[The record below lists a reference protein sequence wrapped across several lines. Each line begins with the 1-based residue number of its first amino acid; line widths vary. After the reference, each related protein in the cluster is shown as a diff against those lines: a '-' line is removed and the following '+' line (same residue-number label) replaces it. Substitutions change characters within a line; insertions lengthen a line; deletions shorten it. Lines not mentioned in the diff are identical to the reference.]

1 MSNINAFIFN
11 KVASL
16 CYDSLKLCTATIWLL
31 TGVKCRA
38 TSVARKYDHISK
50 SALTLGTQ
58 ILHTKP
64 KNHYIFGN
72 FGSKVTKTNL
82 RRGDMVHWYFHIFS
96 VSSPASPP
104 TPAPP
109 SILFPLKYILLFFNS
124 DKYIWKFGQK
134 HRYLLKPHHP
144 PCFPLH
150 PTVQPSFEYILKF
163 GRIHF
168 EN

>member
-1 MSNINAFIFN
+1 MN
-11 KVASL
+11 KLASL
-16 CYDSLKLCTATIWLL
+16 QATLVRNYYRVTDLL

-82 RRGDMVHWYFHIFS
+82 RRGDMVH
-96 VSSPASPP
+96 
-104 TPAPP
+104 
-109 SILFPLKYILLFFNS
+109 
-124 DKYIWKFGQK
+124 
-134 HRYLLKPHHP
+134 
-144 PCFPLH
+144 
-150 PTVQPSFEYILKF
+150 
-163 GRIHF
+163 
-168 EN
+168 